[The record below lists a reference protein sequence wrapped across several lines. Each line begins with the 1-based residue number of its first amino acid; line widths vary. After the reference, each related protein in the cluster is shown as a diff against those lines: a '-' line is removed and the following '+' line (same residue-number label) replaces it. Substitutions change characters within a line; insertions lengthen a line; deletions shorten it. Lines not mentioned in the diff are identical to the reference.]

1 MTNLP
6 NPVDA
11 FGLSHSD
18 HVLIRR
24 LILGGMKKTAIA
36 TALVAPNGSPKAI
49 KAARQML
56 RELCRDAGTYV
67 PGGRARELR

>member
-1 MTNLP
+1 MT

-18 HVLIRR
+18 HLLIRR

-36 TALVAPNGSPKAI
+36 TALVAPNGTPQEI

-56 RELCRDAGTYV
+56 RELCRDADTYV
-67 PGGRARELR
+67 PGTNSRELR